1 MKKGVKKKER
11 LLRFQQKL
19 EFNGLP
25 PSRIVMEEEM
35 QTPKLSSDKADL
47 HRRNLEEEYDK

>member
-1 MKKGVKKKER
+1 MKKKER
-11 LLRFQQKL
+11 LIESQQKL
-19 EFNGLP
+19 VESNGLP
-25 PSRIVMEEEM
+25 PSRIMMEM